1 MLKQRKMLPKLQQK
15 RLLSTELPS
24 AKSRIIY
31 LRQRNIVMLK
41 NDLIVRNPLNALGT
55 QNDGIIAPGT
65 FGAIL
70 SRAGVGKTSLLIQV
84 ALNALLR
91 QKNILHV
98 SLEDPVRKVN
108 LWYKEVFYNLIEQFK
123 VEQGDALWQ
132 EILPH
137 RFIMTFNADN
147 FSAARLQERVIELL
161 DQDIFAP
168 RLMLVDGLNFS
179 ALQREQLLA
188 IHDLAVE
195 LELPVWFTV
204 RTHRHEQE
212 NAADGIPV
220 QLRDLDDLFS
230 AIVKLQPQGQEIYLK
245 VIKGC
250 ESSAD
255 QPVIQL
261 DPATMLL
268 KIDQ

>member
-1 MLKQRKMLPKLQQK
+1 MLPRLRKK
-15 RLLSTELPS
+15 RALTPGLPS
-24 AKSRIIY
+24 APAQIIY
-31 LRQRNIVMLK
+31 LRQRNSIMLK

-55 QNDGIIAPGT
+55 RDNGIIDPGS

-70 SRAGVGKTSLLIQV
+70 SRAGVGKTSLLIQI

-91 QKNILHV
+91 QKNVLHV

-108 LWYKEVFYNLIEQFK
+108 LWYKEVFYNLAEQFK
-123 VEQGDALWQ
+123 VEQVDALWQ

-147 FSAARLQERVIELL
+147 FSAARLHDRVVELL
-161 DQDIFAP
+161 DQDIFTP
-168 RLMLVDGLNFS
+168 RLMLIDGLNFS
-179 ALQREQLLA
+179 AAQREQLLA
-188 IHDLAVE
+188 IRDLATE

-204 RTHRHEQE
+204 RTHRHEQGNE
-212 NAADGIPV
+212 ADGIPV
-220 QLRDLDDLFS
+220 QLRDLNDLFA

-250 ESSAD
+250 GDSTA
-255 QPVIQL
+255 QAAIQL

-268 KIDQ
+268 KVNK

>member
-1 MLKQRKMLPKLQQK
+1 MLPNVQQK
-15 RLLSTELPS
+15 RLSSLEGLPL
-24 AKSRIIY
+24 KSQVVY

-41 NDLIVRNPLNALGT
+41 NDLIVRNPLNTLSAEG
-55 QNDGIIAPGT
+55 DGIIAPGS
-65 FGAIL
+65 FGAVL
-70 SRAGVGKTSLLIQV
+70 SRAGVGKTSLLIQI

-91 QKNILHV
+91 QKNVLHI

-108 LWYKEVFYNLIEQFK
+108 LWYKEVFYNLVEQFK
-123 VEQGDALWQ
+123 VDQGDVLWQ

-147 FSAARLQERVIELL
+147 FSAARLQERVVELL

-168 RLMLVDGLNFS
+168 RLMLIDGLHFS
-179 ALQREQLLA
+179 ASQREQLLA
-188 IHDLAVE
+188 IRDLAVE

-204 RTHRHEQE
+204 RTHRHEQK
-212 NAADGIPV
+212 NIADDLPM
-220 QLRDLDDLFS
+220 QLRELDDLFS
-230 AIVKLQPQGQEIYLK
+230 AIVKLQPRGQEIYLK

-250 ESSAD
+250 AD
-255 QPVIQL
+255 SENQAAIQL

>member
-1 MLKQRKMLPKLQQK
+1 MPNQRKMLPKLQKK
-15 RLLSTELPS
+15 RLLATELPPV
-24 AKSRIIY
+24 KSRIIY

-41 NDLIVRNPLNALGT
+41 NDLIVRNPLNALGA
-55 QNDGIIAPGT
+55 QNDGIIAPGS

-70 SRAGVGKTSLLIQV
+70 SRAGVGKTSLLIQI

-91 QKNILHV
+91 QKNVLHV

-168 RLMLVDGLNFS
+168 RVMLVDGLNFS
-179 ALQREQLLA
+179 ASQREQLLA
-188 IHDLAVE
+188 IRDLAVE
-195 LELPVWFTV
+195 LELPIWFTV

-220 QLRDLDDLFS
+220 QLRDLDDLFT

-250 ESSAD
+250 DDSAN
-255 QPVIQL
+255 QSAIQL

>member
-1 MLKQRKMLPKLQQK
+1 MLPELLRK
-15 RLLSTELPS
+15 RQLMREVPP
-24 AKSRIIY
+24 AKSQVIY
-31 LRQRNIVMLK
+31 LKQRNIVMLK
-41 NDLIVRNPLNALGT
+41 NDLIARNPLNALRT
-55 QNDGIIAPGT
+55 QNDGIIAPGS

-70 SRAGVGKTSLLIQV
+70 SRAGVGKTSLLIQI

-91 QKNILHV
+91 QKNVLHV

-147 FSAARLQERVIELL
+147 FSAARLQERVVELL
-161 DQDIFAP
+161 DQDIFVP
-168 RLMLVDGLNFS
+168 RLILVDGLHFS
-179 ALQREQLLA
+179 ASQREQLLA
-188 IHDLAVE
+188 IRDLAVE
-195 LELPVWFTV
+195 LNLPVWFTV
-204 RTHRHEQE
+204 RTHRHEQDDKT
-212 NAADGIPV
+212 DGIPV
-220 QLRDLDDLFS
+220 QLRDLDDLFG

-245 VIKGC
+245 VLKGC
-250 ESSAD
+250 ENSEKQA
-255 QPVIQL
+255 VIQL

-268 KIDQ
+268 KAN